1 MQNALKTGIKTKKLL
16 YIFII
21 THRGRKGKELSLKIL
36 SHIFTTCR
44 FSSNKKE
51 FSLKKFLFPC

>member
-1 MQNALKTGIKTKKLL
+1 MQNALKTGIKTKKPL